1 MGKAQQPQPSGL
13 GWALAWVKELQ
24 LVRAT
29 FAYPDSYRYN
39 ASGAM
44 IKSARNH
51 PNYKWWAF
59 GAVEIGN
66 VSSSLTHSSA
76 IVALPSVALHFQT
89 DLPTVQWIIL
99 AEVLATSAL
108 LLPMGRLSDIIG
120 RKQVYMAGLATF
132 AVGGALAGTA
142 ANMTTMIIAMLI
154 QGCGAAM
161 IQGIGMALVA
171 SLFPANER
179 GKGLGAHMSA
189 IGAGAV
195 VGPALGGLMI
205 AVFGWRAVFFIP
217 VPMSIIATAVSV
229 AILHGN
235 VFNRDTQRP
244 QFDWLG
250 AFLCAG
256 ALVALLLAMTHG
268 YRAGLTSPLMAGTSA
283 GFVFFL
289 AAFIWW
295 QLRTA
300 SPLLDLKLFR
310 RPVFALGVSAGFLTF
325 VGGTSVRFLMPFY
338 LQTIIGFTPA
348 QVGLIMVPNA
358 LCIIALGPL
367 SGRLSD
373 RYGFRKFTVGGLAI
387 STVGML
393 LLVGANQSTHLA
405 LLIAAMVLQSGGMGI
420 FFSPNNS
427 SILSGVERTRYGIVS
442 ALVGLT
448 RNSGNLIGIAVPT
461 AIVTVI
467 MASMGYPASL
477 TAAADGPH
485 AFVAGMRMAFLVQA
499 VLLVLAM
506 LMSYKR
512 VQGDPSPDT
521 SEPTGSEASPAA
533 EAATRR
539 PSN

>member
-1 MGKAQQPQPSGL
+1 
-13 GWALAWVKELQ
+13 
-24 LVRAT
+24 
-29 FAYPDSYRYN
+29 
-39 ASGAM
+39 M

-108 LLPMGRLSDIIG
+108 LLPMGPAFRHN
-120 RKQVYMAGLATF
+120 RPQAGLHGRIGD
-132 AVGGALAGTA
+132 VRSGRALAGTA

-250 AFLCAG
+250 AFLCAS

-268 YRAGLTSPLMAGTSA
+268 YRAGLTSPLMAGASA

-289 AAFIWW
+289 ATFIWW

-467 MASMGYPASL
+467 MASM
-477 TAAADGPH
+477 
-485 AFVAGMRMAFLVQA
+485 
-499 VLLVLAM
+499 
-506 LMSYKR
+506 
-512 VQGDPSPDT
+512 
-521 SEPTGSEASPAA
+521 
-533 EAATRR
+533 ATRPVLPR
-539 PSN
+539 PPTARTPLWQGCGWLSSCRQSCLYWQCSCRTSGSKVTRHRIRRSQRGRRRRRRQRPPPAGRRIDG